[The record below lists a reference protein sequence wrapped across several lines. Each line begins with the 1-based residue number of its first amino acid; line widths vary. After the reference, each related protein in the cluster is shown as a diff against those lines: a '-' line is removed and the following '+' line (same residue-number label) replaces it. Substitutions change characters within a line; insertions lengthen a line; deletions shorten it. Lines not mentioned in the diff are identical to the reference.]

1 MKPVKLGLLGVG
13 TVGAS
18 TAMVLKNNAAE
29 IARRAGRR
37 IEIIQASRRTIA
49 SGMPAGCDNI
59 ELESDPFEVVNNPE
73 VDIVIE
79 LIGGY
84 HPALELVMQAIANG
98 KHVVTANK
106 ALVALHGNEI
116 FAEAQRQGV
125 NVVFEAAVA
134 GGIPIIKSIREG
146 LSANLIQSVAG
157 IINGTG
163 NFILTEM
170 RDKGRDFDDVL
181 REAQQLGYAEADP
194 TFDVEGID
202 AAHKLCILSSIAFGI
217 PLQFD
222 AVYTEG
228 ISQISTED
236 VVYAAE
242 LGYRIKHLGI
252 ARRSDGGIEMRV
264 HPTLIPQK
272 QLIANVDGVMNAVL
286 VHGDMLGPSLYYGAG
301 AGADPTASAV
311 VADII
316 DVARTITTDAQN
328 RVPHLAFQPDQIVD
342 IPILPITQIE
352 TAYYLRMRVED
363 RPGVMAEITR
373 IMGDKQ
379 ISIEAILQKEPESG
393 VTRATIIMLTQRIRE
408 QQMVDAIA
416 EITELDTVHGEV
428 HRIRVETLDGD

>member
-1 MKPVKLGLLGVG
+1 LKPVKLGLLGVG

-29 IARRAGRR
+29 IARRAGRS
-37 IEIIQASRRTIA
+37 IEIIQAARRSQE
-49 SGMPAGCDNI
+49 SGMPEGCGNI
-59 ELESDPFEVVNNPE
+59 ELVADPFTVVNNKD

-79 LIGGY
+79 LIGGFD
-84 HPALELVMQAIANG
+84 PALELVMQAIANG

-106 ALVALHGNEI
+106 ALIALHGNEI
-116 FAEAQRQGV
+116 FAAAQKKGV

-134 GGIPIIKSIREG
+134 GGIPIIKAIREG
-146 LSANLIQSVAG
+146 LSANLIESVAG

-181 REAQQLGYAEADP
+181 REAQDLGYAEADP

-217 PLQFD
+217 PLNFA

-228 ISQISTED
+228 ISKVSTED
-236 VVYAAE
+236 VVYAGQ

-252 ARRSDGGIEMRV
+252 ARRTAKGIEMRV

-272 QLIANVDGVMNAVL
+272 RLIANVDGVMNAVL
-286 VHGDMLGPSLYYGAG
+286 VQADKLGPSLYYGAG

-342 IPILPITQIE
+342 IPILPSSEIY

-373 IMGDKQ
+373 VMGDKD
-379 ISIEAILQKEPESG
+379 ISIEAILQKEPEAG
-393 VTRATIIMLTQRIRE
+393 VTRATIIMLTQKIRE
-408 QQMVDAIA
+408 QQMMEAIEA
-416 EITELDTVHGEV
+416 ITRLESIHGEV